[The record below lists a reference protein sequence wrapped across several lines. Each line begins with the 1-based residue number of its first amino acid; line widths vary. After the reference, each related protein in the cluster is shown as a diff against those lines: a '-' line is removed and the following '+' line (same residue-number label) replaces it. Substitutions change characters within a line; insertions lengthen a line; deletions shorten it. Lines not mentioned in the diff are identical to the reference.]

1 MAKMKT
7 RISISLAIIL
17 FSLVTALGLSTVL
30 FVNDY
35 ANKQVRVGGPLYTQI
50 KLGNDLIA
58 DILPPPEYIVEA
70 YLEATLA
77 LRDPPKVLAHKERL
91 GQLHKEYDERRDFWI
106 KSDLDP
112 ALKTKLTTKSDA
124 AVQRFWSVTER
135 ELLPALGKSDS
146 VAAEKSYAQLA
157 SIYAEHRAL
166 IDDIVKQVNTDN
178 SALEVTAANR
188 VATFSVIVWSV
199 SGLVALVIALGLFGM
214 AFGVIRPLV
223 RITDAMKQLAGGN
236 LDVVIPGVNRADE
249 IGDIANAIG
258 AIRNNAE
265 GKAREESEA
274 KVEQN
279 RLAAE
284 QRKREMYKLA
294 DDFEGA
300 VGKII
305 ETVSSASTEL
315 EGSAGALTSTAKRS
329 QEFASNGALA
339 SEKASTNVQ
348 SVASATEEMASSVNE
363 ISRQVHESAR
373 IAGEAVEQAQKTDD
387 RVNALSQAATR
398 IGDVVELINTIAG
411 QTNLLALNA
420 TIEAARAGEA
430 GRGFAVVASEVKA
443 LAEQTAKATGEISLQ
458 IAGIQSATHDSVAAI
473 KEISGTIGRIS
484 EISSTIASAVEEQGA
499 ATQEISRNVQQAAQG
514 TQQVASN
521 IADVQRGAIET
532 QSASSEVLSS
542 AQSLSRESNNLKLE
556 VGRFLTTV
564 RAA

>member
-1 MAKMKT
+1 MLELQDVAKMKI

-112 ALKTKLTTKSDA
+112 VLKTKLTTKSDA

-135 ELLPALGKSDS
+135 ELLPALGKNDS
-146 VAAEKSYAQLA
+146 AAAEKSYAQLA

-166 IDDIVKQVNTDN
+166 IDDIVNQVNTDN
-178 SALEVTAANR
+178 SALEVTAASR
-188 VATFSVIVWSV
+188 VATFSMIVWSV
-199 SGLVALVIALGLFGM
+199 SGVVALMIALGLFGM

-236 LDVVIPGVNRADE
+236 LDVVIPCANRADE

-265 GKAREESEA
+265 GK
-274 KVEQN
+274 VEQN
-279 RLAAE
+279 RLASE
-284 QRKREMYKLA
+284 QRRREMYKLA

-315 EGSAGALTSTAKRS
+315 EGSAGALT
-329 QEFASNGALA
+329 
-339 SEKASTNVQ
+339 
-348 SVASATEEMASSVNE
+348 
-363 ISRQVHESAR
+363 
-373 IAGEAVEQAQKTDD
+373 
-387 RVNALSQAATR
+387 
-398 IGDVVELINTIAG
+398 
-411 QTNLLALNA
+411 
-420 TIEAARAGEA
+420 
-430 GRGFAVVASEVKA
+430 
-443 LAEQTAKATGEISLQ
+443 
-458 IAGIQSATHDSVAAI
+458 
-473 KEISGTIGRIS
+473 
-484 EISSTIASAVEEQGA
+484 
-499 ATQEISRNVQQAAQG
+499 
-514 TQQVASN
+514 
-521 IADVQRGAIET
+521 
-532 QSASSEVLSS
+532 
-542 AQSLSRESNNLKLE
+542 
-556 VGRFLTTV
+556 
-564 RAA
+564 